1 MPHPDENIVCLTSR
15 PNEQEAA
22 IVVAAL
28 AERGIEA
35 TLGGAQAAQLLPGAF
50 EEVEIFVLEADLPRA
65 EHILEN
71 LDEDRTDVDWSQVDV
86 GKPEPGEESLEDTV

>member
-1 MPHPDENIVCLTSR
+1 MPNPDENIVCLATR
-15 PNEQEAA
+15 PNEAEAS

-28 AERGIEA
+28 ADRDIEA
-35 TLGGAQAAQLLPGAF
+35 TLGGAQAAQLIPGAF

-65 EHILEN
+65 QRILEV

-86 GKPEPGEESLEDTV
+86 GQPEPGEESLDDTL

>member
-1 MPHPDENIVCLTSR
+1 MPHPDENVVCLTTR
-15 PNEQEAA
+15 PNEAEAA

-35 TLGGAQAAQLLPGAF
+35 TMGGAQAAQLLPGAF
-50 EEVEIFVLEADLPRA
+50 EEVEIFVLQTDLPRA
-65 EHILEN
+65 QHILEV

-86 GKPEPGEESLEDTV
+86 GQPEPGEESLEDTL